1 MDNDLK
7 NNDKLKLYSHLLK
20 LSPDQFKVFYG
31 AFVHYWVKY
40 KYFISKQNLF
50 NLRCELN
57 QLCHKLDESFPDQ
70 YDDYELMKSFFLA
83 QPYYYMD
90 KLPTELMARL
100 FSEHVDDRID
110 ILASI
115 VQTIY
120 EADIYAAYTYAN
132 NALGLNEATDTLVTE
147 AQDHIKYFSKSLS
160 PSSQATIP
168 IVHFLNNYYYFYLF
182 TQDNFYWS
190 NRL

>member
-70 YDDYELMKSFFLA
+70 YDDHQLMKSFFLA
-83 QPYYYMD
+83 HPYYYMD
-90 KLPTELMARL
+90 KLPIELMASL
-100 FSEHVDDRID
+100 FAEFVDNRID
-110 ILASI
+110 VLTGIAKA
-115 VQTIY
+115 VGET
-120 EADIYAAYTYAN
+120 DIHGVYTYAN
-132 NALGLNEATDTLVTE
+132 HILGLKEQIDVLATQ
-147 AQDHIKYFSKSLS
+147 AQMHIKDFS
-160 PSSQATIP
+160 
-168 IVHFLNNYYYFYLF
+168 
-182 TQDNFYWS
+182 
-190 NRL
+190 

>member
-83 QPYYYMD
+83 HPYYYMD

-110 ILASI
+110 ILANI
-115 VQTIY
+115 AQAIY
-120 EADIYAAYTYAN
+120 EADIYTAYTYAN

-147 AQDHIKYFSKSLS
+147 AQDHIKYFS
-160 PSSQATIP
+160 
-168 IVHFLNNYYYFYLF
+168 
-182 TQDNFYWS
+182 
-190 NRL
+190 